1 MTFIDIQAIHL
12 KMNVPLSNHLLQEPF
27 PLSKLARWPVPRWN
41 TRFLVTCFHSLP
53 MKGKAIFIVSY
64 ASPLRG
70 GPRQTMWNTW
80 ILVHLLK
87 EHDSW
92 DSPFKFNHPSGLQMC
107 DGELPANYN
116 KLDLDVTAGY
126 LVEDITLELLNDQD
140 EPQMMIHLTKSRKTR
155 CKNQKMISKV
165 EKEKMTNIHI
175 SQAIKNLLPGEYI
188 TRYRQKRH
196 WAAKFL
202 PGKEPLN
209 PLLEMLL

>member
-1 MTFIDIQAIHL
+1 
-12 KMNVPLSNHLLQEPF
+12 
-27 PLSKLARWPVPRWN
+27 
-41 TRFLVTCFHSLP
+41 
-53 MKGKAIFIVSY
+53 
-64 ASPLRG
+64 
-70 GPRQTMWNTW
+70 
-80 ILVHLLK
+80 
-87 EHDSW
+87 
-92 DSPFKFNHPSGLQMC
+92 MC
-107 DGELPANYN
+107 DGELLANYN

-126 LVEDITLELLNDQD
+126 LVEDVTLELLNDQD

-165 EKEKMTNIHI
+165 EKEKMTNIPI

>member
-1 MTFIDIQAIHL
+1 
-12 KMNVPLSNHLLQEPF
+12 
-27 PLSKLARWPVPRWN
+27 
-41 TRFLVTCFHSLP
+41 
-53 MKGKAIFIVSY
+53 
-64 ASPLRG
+64 
-70 GPRQTMWNTW
+70 
-80 ILVHLLK
+80 
-87 EHDSW
+87 
-92 DSPFKFNHPSGLQMC
+92 MC

-116 KLDLDVTAGY
+116 KLHLDVTAGY
-126 LVEDITLELLNDQD
+126 LVEDVTLELLNDQD
-140 EPQMMIHLTKSRKTR
+140 KPQMMIHLTKTSCR

-165 EKEKMTNIHI
+165 EKEKMTNIPI